1 MKEFESLKLKRKYR
15 YIIFKI
21 GDFEIQVE
29 KIGERRETFD
39 DFKRSLPFSD
49 SRYAVYDQDYTT
61 ADGRPASKLWFLS
74 WFPNNSTPYNKMA
87 YTSAKSKFREAL
99 PGVFD
104 MQAARYY
111 YMILNFFSH
120 TT

>member
-1 MKEFESLKLKRKYR
+1 MKLRRRHR

-21 GDFEIQVE
+21 GDFEIQIE
-29 KIGERRETFD
+29 KLGGRAESFE
-39 DFKRSLPFSD
+39 DFKRSLPFTD

-61 ADGRPASKLWFLS
+61 SDGRPASKLWFLS

-87 YTSAKSKFREAL
+87 YTSAKTKFREAL

-104 MQAARYY
+104 IQASRYGC
-111 YMILNFFSH
+111 F
-120 TT
+120 